1 MLFGLSSLPPEA
13 KDVTGNGIFE
23 FSGHVF
29 GFGSVQLKHI
39 STFWHR
45 FYLN

>member
-1 MLFGLSSLPPEA
+1 MLFGPGSLPPEA

-23 FSGHVF
+23 ISGHAF
-29 GFGSVQLKHI
+29 GFGFFQPKHI
-39 STFWHR
+39 STSWHR